1 MQIRVFVK
9 AVYWGVLSGEW
20 EGAKQLTAGKKAKQ
34 GIVPPEDQERGWAAL
49 GTNGPTDRAL
59 PWDRERPSVPRWSV
73 SGSQPPRSAGAV
85 PFQQGQRQICEPSA
99 AHTPSSWGTNS
110 VRVPAAGSLCGFLP
124 VDRAV
129 GFLVWL
135 SLPCLLDIS
144 KLSFTFNYFSSLQ
157 PGLFKIVFLLHM
169 IFRAFFFFERGV
181 FVFDISVS
189 NLLIFVWYILKVC
202 SANFIFNNNFFSFN
216 SLVIDKCFAKN
227 YIFIYFFLFR

>member
-59 PWDRERPSVPRWSV
+59 LWDRERPSVPCWPV
-73 SGSQPPRSAGAV
+73 SGSQPPRSARSVSHQQLTLQAAGGRRGA
-85 PFQQGQRQICEPSA
+85 GPSR
-99 AHTPSSWGTNS
+99 SS

-157 PGLFKIVFLLHM
+157 PGLFKSILSFSLLF
-169 IFRAFFFFERGV
+169 FRNFSWSPLALAFV
-181 FVFDISVS
+181 LTVPVI
-189 NLLIFVWYILKVC
+189 LL
-202 SANFIFNNNFFSFN
+202 
-216 SLVIDKCFAKN
+216 
-227 YIFIYFFLFR
+227 

>member
-157 PGLFKIVFLLHM
+157 PGLFKSILSFSLLF
-169 IFRAFFFFERGV
+169 FRNFSWSPLALAFV
-181 FVFDISVS
+181 LTVPVI
-189 NLLIFVWYILKVC
+189 LL
-202 SANFIFNNNFFSFN
+202 
-216 SLVIDKCFAKN
+216 
-227 YIFIYFFLFR
+227 